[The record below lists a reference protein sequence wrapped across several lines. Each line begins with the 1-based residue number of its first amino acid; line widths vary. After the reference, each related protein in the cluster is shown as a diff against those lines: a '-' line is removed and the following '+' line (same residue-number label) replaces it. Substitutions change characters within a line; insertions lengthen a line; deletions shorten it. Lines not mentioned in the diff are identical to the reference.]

1 MKRNYWPL
9 FFIGIFSLT
18 FSMIIWTIVSSTK
31 IQIVEDRSFQKK
43 YQEVD
48 AKFNEILLS
57 NKKFNELYE
66 LKLNLNSTEFNLT
79 VEDIMYSQRVLEKKS
94 QHKHSL
100 NVGKNN
106 LSFYVIDKKTQE
118 KKKINISLKVTK
130 SNHNDSDFIL
140 ENKHFKNENNQYNTE
155 FDITE
160 ENNWNITGSFEV
172 DGNVGYIYIKTN
184 AS

>member
-31 IQIVEDRSFQKK
+31 IQIVEDRSFMKK

-48 AKFNEILLS
+48 EHFNEIMYS
-57 NKKFNELYE
+57 NEKFSKKYYLEFFVNTKKFD
-66 LKLNLNSTEFNLT
+66 LT
-79 VEDIMYSQRVLEKKS
+79 TQDIFYSQRVLEKISK
-94 QHKHSL
+94 HKDIL
-100 NVGKNN
+100 KIGDNDFKVVVTNKQ
-106 LSFYVIDKKTQE
+106 TQAKE
-118 KKKINISLKVTK
+118 EIKITLKVTK
-130 SNHNDSDFIL
+130 SNSDKSDMIL
-140 ENKHFKNENNQYNTE
+140 TNTNFKNTNNQYNTV
-155 FDITE
+155 FKINE

-172 DGNVGYIYIKTN
+172 DGDIGYIYIKTN